1 MQFFS
6 IYDLII
12 SRSKERNMTTE
23 DMFSFFSAQKISKAT
38 LICLQQT
45 SFLPDKPAFK
55 NAIIDFLGMNELEIE
70 LAMGH
75 IPAEYSCAFTK
86 G

>member
-12 SRSKERNMTTE
+12 SKSKERNMTTE
-23 DMFSFFSAQKISKAT
+23 DMFSFFSTQKISKAI
-38 LICLQQT
+38 LIGLQQT

-55 NAIIDFLGMNELEIE
+55 NAIIDFL
-70 LAMGH
+70 
-75 IPAEYSCAFTK
+75 
-86 G
+86 